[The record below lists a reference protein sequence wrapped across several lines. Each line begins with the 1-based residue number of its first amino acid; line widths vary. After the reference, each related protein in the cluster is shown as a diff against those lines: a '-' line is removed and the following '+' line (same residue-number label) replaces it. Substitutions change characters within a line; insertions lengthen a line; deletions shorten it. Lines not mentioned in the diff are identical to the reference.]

1 MLNRSLSQANKLS
14 QDNAAEA
21 RNMTDLQTEIDSLR
35 AAIEAIA
42 SSGQAKEVQR
52 SDVPTGRGA
61 FDREQEFIQMFPDG
75 IAGIEISD
83 PSMPNWNPSKTQI
96 VYQGGDGQEHYF
108 KLSTIGKYFMV
119 TKK

>member
-1 MLNRSLSQANKLS
+1 
-14 QDNAAEA
+14 
-21 RNMTDLQTEIDSLR
+21 
-35 AAIEAIA
+35 
-42 SSGQAKEVQR
+42 
-52 SDVPTGRGA
+52 
-61 FDREQEFIQMFPDG
+61 MFPDG